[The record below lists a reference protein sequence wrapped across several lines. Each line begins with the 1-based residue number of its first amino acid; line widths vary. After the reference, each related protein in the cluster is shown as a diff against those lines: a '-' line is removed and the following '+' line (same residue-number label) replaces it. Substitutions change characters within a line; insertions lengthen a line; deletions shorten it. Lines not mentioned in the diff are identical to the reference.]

1 MKEQIFSLKQLLSHR
16 FWLWCIAWALG
27 FVTIVSALG
36 LTAVSGWFLTASGV
50 AATMTTA
57 HLASLAG
64 LTAIIRYL
72 AVVRTL
78 GRYGEL
84 LLSHQAVFALLKT
97 LRVRFF
103 AHWASLGFLERN
115 QSDIKSS
122 QRTHRLVKD
131 IDVLNEFILRVVSPF
146 LLAVMVVGLI
156 AVVAWIYVPTLAVAL
171 LPVVLAIVLAVV
183 FAYRGIAFAKT
194 ESQLSEKR
202 KSLLL
207 DHLPALTQL
216 VMWRQWQT
224 QIKQLSDADQQYL
237 QNANKTH
244 ALRRMATLMVQI
256 CLLLA
261 VVLVLIFGSSL
272 TLSSNWQVVA
282 MMLSAVFVLFGLGEV
297 LHNLVQEPLALGRSL
312 LAKNSINAMLN
323 YQQSSP
329 KITPA
334 WSKQFALTL
343 QSVAVK
349 APKAIKPTTPI
360 TATLSQQTPCLIMGV
375 SGAGKSTLLHTLAGE
390 YPLAGGKIELFDA
403 QNRYDWSQ
411 IDGVSVGFLGQT
423 VDIFDQS
430 LADNLRLGKLDA
442 SDDELL
448 FALEQVGLKSWVQN
462 QPKGLATPLGEYGTA
477 ISGGQARRIALA
489 RLLLAPKAMLLL
501 DEPFAGLDEMTRK
514 LIWQNLI
521 TAQKAGK
528 IGFLLISTHQVWDE
542 MGDVSL
548 IRVEP

>member
-1 MKEQIFSLKQLLSHR
+1 
-16 FWLWCIAWALG
+16 
-27 FVTIVSALG
+27 
-36 LTAVSGWFLTASGV
+36 
-50 AATMTTA
+50 
-57 HLASLAG
+57 
-64 LTAIIRYL
+64 
-72 AVVRTL
+72 
-78 GRYGEL
+78 
-84 LLSHQAVFALLKT
+84 
-97 LRVRFF
+97 
-103 AHWASLGFLERN
+103 
-115 QSDIKSS
+115 
-122 QRTHRLVKD
+122 
-131 IDVLNEFILRVVSPF
+131 
-146 LLAVMVVGLI
+146 
-156 AVVAWIYVPTLAVAL
+156 
-171 LPVVLAIVLAVV
+171 
-183 FAYRGIAFAKT
+183 
-194 ESQLSEKR
+194 
-202 KSLLL
+202 
-207 DHLPALTQL
+207 
-216 VMWRQWQT
+216 
-224 QIKQLSDADQQYL
+224 
-237 QNANKTH
+237 
-244 ALRRMATLMVQI
+244 
-256 CLLLA
+256 
-261 VVLVLIFGSSL
+261 
-272 TLSSNWQVVA
+272 
-282 MMLSAVFVLFGLGEV
+282 MLSAVFVLFGLGEV

-312 LAKNSINAMLN
+312 LAKNSINATLN
-323 YQQSSP
+323 HQQSSP

-360 TATLSQQTPCLIMGV
+360 TARLSQQTPCLIMGV

-390 YPLAGGKIELFDA
+390 YPLATGKIELFDA
-403 QNRYDWSQ
+403 QNRYDWSR

-448 FALEQVGLKSWVQN
+448 FALEQVGLKSWVQS

-521 TAQKAGK
+521 TAQKVGK

-548 IRVEP
+548 IMVEP